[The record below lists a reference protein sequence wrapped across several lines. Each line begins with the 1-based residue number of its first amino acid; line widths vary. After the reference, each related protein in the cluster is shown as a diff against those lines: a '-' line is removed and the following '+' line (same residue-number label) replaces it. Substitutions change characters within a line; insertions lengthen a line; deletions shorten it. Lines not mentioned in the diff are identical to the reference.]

1 MLGALTEDPF
11 QEEIAAGL
19 ADVEK
24 LLIETARDDD
34 SFVDATCRHLIEAGG
49 KRARPLLVL
58 LSAHLGDA
66 SRPEVARS
74 AVAVELIHLATLY
87 HDDVM
92 DEAPVRRGA
101 PATQQVWGNSVAILA
116 GDILFSR
123 ASLVSASLGT
133 EAVELQARTFERL
146 VQGQLHEFQGPGAGA
161 DPVDFYLRVLAD
173 KTGSLI
179 ASCGEFGVLT
189 SGADR
194 AFIPVLREYGEKVG
208 VAFQLADDI
217 IDLTSDGSITGKTPG
232 TDLREGVP
240 TLPGLL
246 VRASA
251 AAGDAE
257 AARVVA
263 LLDADLS
270 SDAALEVARVALANH
285 PATAEARRVADRWA
299 REAMASLDALP
310 AGDAREGLRAFADS
324 VVHRAG

>member
-1 MLGALTEDPF
+1 MSDEARRQDAYDPAPHTSPLMLGALSQGGGTQAF
-11 QEEIAAGL
+11 QEGIAAGL
-19 ADVEK
+19 ARVET
-24 LLIETARDDD
+24 LLNRTARDDD
-34 SFVDATCRHLIEAGG
+34 SFIDATCRHLIEAGG

-66 SRPEVARS
+66 ERE
-74 AVAVELIHLATLY
+74 AVTTAAVSVELIHLATLY

-101 PATQQVWGNSVAILA
+101 PAAQEVWGNSVAILA

-123 ASLVSASLGT
+123 ASLLSASLGT
-133 EAVELQARTFERL
+133 EAATLQAQTFERL
-146 VQGQLHEFQGPGAGA
+146 VQGQLREFQGPGPGD
-161 DPVDFYLRVLAD
+161 DPVEFYLGVLAD

-179 ASCGEFGVLT
+179 AACGEFGVLS

-194 AFIPVLREYGEKVG
+194 RYIAPLREYGEKVG

-246 VRASA
+246 VRAA
-251 AAGDAE
+251 AGAGDAD

-270 SDAALEVARVALANH
+270 SDAALEEARAALAAH
-285 PATAEARRVADRWA
+285 PATTEATEVAGR
-299 REAMASLDALP
+299 
-310 AGDAREGLRAFADS
+310 
-324 VVHRAG
+324 